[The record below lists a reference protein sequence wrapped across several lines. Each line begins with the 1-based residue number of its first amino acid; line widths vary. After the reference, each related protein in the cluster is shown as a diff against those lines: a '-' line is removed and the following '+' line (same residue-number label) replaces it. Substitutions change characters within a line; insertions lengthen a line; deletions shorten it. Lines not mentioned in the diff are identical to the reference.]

1 MLRPYEQ
8 RFPWNLDWN
17 LLRTFMVVVD
27 EGGITPAALFLGLK
41 QPTIS
46 AALKRLEDITGRKL
60 VNRSPQHFSVT
71 PWGRVLYAEASAI
84 FGAVAQLPDLM
95 GGLEEE
101 VTGQVSIA
109 VASHVVSPHFDAVLA
124 RFNARYPKVSY
135 TISTMDS
142 AEVVARLQQNR
153 VTFGVCLFHQ
163 QPPGL
168 EARILYREYFGLF
181 CGPPHRLYG
190 RENIDIAE
198 LRNEDAVS
206 FQTDEL
212 DGPLAGVAQ
221 LRRQLGMRAEPRGLS
236 SNLPEVRR
244 MIVANIGI
252 GALPV
257 HVARKDV
264 QSGLLWQV
272 PPYDS
277 LPAVDIHM
285 LTNARRSMN
294 RAEKALLEMLNGEL
308 DAVPLSRRTYGG
320 EDPEDRLDWN
330 ASDTE

>member
-1 MLRPYEQ
+1 
-8 RFPWNLDWN
+8 
-17 LLRTFMVVVD
+17 MVVVD

-46 AALKRLEDITGRKL
+46 AALIRLEEITGHKL
-60 VNRSPQHFSVT
+60 VNRSPKHFSVT
-71 PWGRVLYAEASAI
+71 PWGQVLYAEASAI

-95 GGLEEE
+95 SGLEDV
-101 VTGQVSIA
+101 VTGQISIA
-109 VASHVVSPHFDAVLA
+109 VASHVVSPHFDAVLE
-124 RFNARYPKVSY
+124 RFNARYPRASF

-142 AEVVARLQQNR
+142 GDVIAHLQQNR
-153 VTFGVCLFHQ
+153 VTFGVCLFQHQ
-163 QPPGL
+163 PGGL
-168 EARILYREYFGLF
+168 DARVLYREYFGFF

-190 RENIDIAE
+190 RTDIDASE

-212 DGPLAGVAQ
+212 DGPLYAVAQ
-221 LRRQLGMRAEPRGLS
+221 LRRQLGMRADLKGLS

-264 QSGLLWQV
+264 QSGQLWQV
-272 PPYDS
+272 PPYKS
-277 LPAVDIHM
+277 LPAVDIHI
-285 LTNARRSMN
+285 LTNPRRSMN
-294 RAEKALLEMLNGEL
+294 RAERALLEMLNAEL
-308 DAVPLSRRTYGG
+308 DAVPLSERTYG
-320 EDPEDRLDWN
+320 
-330 ASDTE
+330 A

>member
-1 MLRPYEQ
+1 MLKPYEQ
-8 RFPWNLDWN
+8 RFSWNLDWN

-27 EGGITPAALFLGLK
+27 EGGITPAAHFLGLK

-46 AALKRLEDITGRKL
+46 AALKRLEDITQRKL
-60 VNRSPQHFSVT
+60 VNRSPKHFSVT
-71 PWGRVLYAEASAI
+71 PWGRVLYAEACAI

-95 GGLEEE
+95 DSLEDE
-101 VTGQVSIA
+101 VTGQISIA
-109 VASHVVSPHFDAVLA
+109 VASHVVSPHFDAVLE
-124 RFNARYPKVSY
+124 RFNALYPRARY

-142 AEVVARLQQNR
+142 ADVIAHLQQNR
-153 VTFGVCLFHQ
+153 VTFGICLFQQ
-163 QPPGL
+163 QPTGL
-168 EARILYREYFGLF
+168 EARVLYREFFGFF

-190 RENIDIAE
+190 RENIDASE
-198 LRNEDAVS
+198 LKNEDAVS

-212 DGPLAGVAQ
+212 DGPLSGVAH
-221 LRRQLGMRAEPRGLS
+221 LRRRLGMRSDPKGLS
-236 SNLPEVRR
+236 SSLPEVRR

-272 PPYDS
+272 PPYNS
-277 LPAVDIHM
+277 LPAVDIQM

-294 RAEKALLEMLNGEL
+294 RAEQTLLEMLNAEL
-308 DAVPLSRRTYGG
+308 DSLPLTDRTYS
-320 EDPEDRLDWN
+320 
-330 ASDTE
+330 A

>member
-1 MLRPYEQ
+1 MKSMLKPYEQ
-8 RFPWNLDWN
+8 RFSWNLDWN

-27 EGGITPAALFLGLK
+27 EGGITPAAHFLGLK

-46 AALKRLEDITGRKL
+46 AALKRLEDITQRKL
-60 VNRSPQHFSVT
+60 VNRSPKHFSVT
-71 PWGRVLYAEASAI
+71 PWGRVLYAEACAI

-95 GGLEEE
+95 DSLEDE
-101 VTGQVSIA
+101 VTGQISIA
-109 VASHVVSPHFDAVLA
+109 VASHVVSPHFDAVLE
-124 RFNARYPKVSY
+124 RFNALYPRARY

-142 AEVVARLQQNR
+142 ADVIAHLQQNR
-153 VTFGVCLFHQ
+153 VTFGVCLFQQ
-163 QPPGL
+163 QPAGL
-168 EARILYREYFGLF
+168 EARVLYREFFGFF

-190 RENIDIAE
+190 RENIDASE
-198 LRNEDAVS
+198 LKNEDAVS

-212 DGPLAGVAQ
+212 DGPLSGVAH
-221 LRRQLGMRAEPRGLS
+221 LRRRLGMRSDPKGLS
-236 SNLPEVRR
+236 SSLPEVRR

-272 PPYDS
+272 PPYNS
-277 LPAVDIHM
+277 LPAVDIQM

-294 RAEKALLEMLNGEL
+294 RAEQTLLEMLNAEL
-308 DAVPLSRRTYGG
+308 DSLPLTDRTYS
-320 EDPEDRLDWN
+320 
-330 ASDTE
+330 A

>member
-1 MLRPYEQ
+1 MLKPYER

-27 EGGITPAALFLGLK
+27 EGGITPAAHFLGLK

-60 VNRSPQHFSVT
+60 VNRSPKHFSVT

-84 FGAVAQLPDLM
+84 FGTVTQLPDLL

-101 VTGQVSIA
+101 VTGQINIA
-109 VASHVVSPHFDAVLA
+109 VASHVVCPHFDAVLE
-124 RFNARYPKVSY
+124 RFNAQYPSVSY
-135 TISTMDS
+135 TISTMAS
-142 AEVVARLQQNR
+142 ADVIASLQQNR
-153 VTFGVCLFHQ
+153 VTFGVCLFHKK
-163 QPPGL
+163 PAGL
-168 EARILYREYFGLF
+168 ETRILYREFFGLF
-181 CGPPHRLYG
+181 CGPPHRLFG
-190 RENIDIAE
+190 RDDIDIAE
-198 LRNEDAVS
+198 LRNENVVS
-206 FQTDEL
+206 FQTDEP
-212 DGPLAGVAQ
+212 DGPLAGVAH
-221 LRRQLGMRAEPRGLS
+221 LRSRLGMRSDSKGIS

-257 HVARKDV
+257 HVAQKDV

-272 PPYDS
+272 PPYSS
-277 LPAVDIHM
+277 LPAVDIQM

-294 RAEKALLEMLNGEL
+294 RAERALLGMLDTEL
-308 DAVPLSRRTYGG
+308 DAVPLSDRTY
-320 EDPEDRLDWN
+320 
-330 ASDTE
+330 SV